1 MILVPLSQAYAVSLD
16 LPARPDA
23 APTFTVYSP
32 EGASLQTGTSSLD
45 AVSTTLSG
53 AASAAAQT
61 LSLTSAT
68 GVTAGRRYLLAG
80 TEDAGGEV
88 VTVRSISG
96 TTATL
101 ARPLSRA
108 AASAATF
115 QSARVTVSLSAIAT
129 VGRHHRIT
137 LAYDV
142 ATVAQPPWQVPFDV
156 VRYVVRTGLT
166 LEDVRALDPQFAK
179 RLPAGTWLPGLIDRA
194 WSMLLARVAAKV
206 DPGAVIGGIDLTTAH
221 GYLVRAL
228 ALETAGPEHEGARAL
243 MAGRFEQEFAA
254 SLTTTAVDNDQD
266 GIVER
271 NEGIYRSVPV
281 ARG

>member
-32 EGASLQTGTSSLD
+32 EGATLQTGTSTLD
-45 AVSTTLSG
+45 GVSTTLSG

-61 LSLTSAT
+61 LSLASAT

-80 TEDAGGEV
+80 TEEEGGEV

-101 ARPLSRA
+101 VRPLTRA
-108 AASAATF
+108 AASGATF
-115 QSARVTVSLSAIAT
+115 KSTRISVSVSAVGT
-129 VGRHHRIT
+129 VGRHHRIA

-142 ATVAQPPWQVPFDV
+142 GAVAQPPWQVPFDV

-179 RLPAGTWLPGLIDRA
+179 RLPAGTWLPGLIERA
-194 WSMLLARVAAKV
+194 WAMLLARVAAKV

-228 ALETAGPEHEGARAL
+228 ALETAGPENESTRAL
-243 MAGRFEQEFAA
+243 MAARFEQEFEA

-271 NEGIYRSVPV
+271 NEGVYRSIPV
-281 ARG
+281 SRG